1 MASLR
6 RTLASLYVIQAANF
20 AVPLLTQPWLT
31 RALGVDGYGRLNFAL
46 AVVAYFVLLADYGF
60 NLSATRQIAVQRD
73 DKAARSRTFWATLGV
88 KALLAFVGGL
98 MLLVLA
104 ALSST
109 LGEISG
115 LLALGYLAVIGSVL
129 TPTWYFQGVERADF
143 AALATLLPKALAIP
157 LIVAGVRGP
166 ADLPA
171 AMLLT
176 AAPGLLSGL
185 WCLAELARSRAVAM
199 QRPALADLRAALA
212 DGWHVFVSTAAI
224 SLYTTSNTVLLGWL
238 SGPAAVGH
246 FAAADKLLKAAQAAT
261 APVSQALFPR
271 VSHLMHHDR
280 AAALC
285 TLRRLLKWQGA
296 FTFAVSVGL
305 FVLAPVLVRLLYGEA
320 FEAAVEVV
328 RWMAPLPCLIGLSN
342 VFGIQTL
349 LPLGREKLFSRILL
363 VSGVVNLG
371 LLALL
376 APVYGAPGAA
386 IAVTITEAG
395 VTALMGWA
403 VRAHF
408 AHRAPVDAAR
418 P

>member
-31 RALGVDGYGRLNFAL
+31 RALGVEAYGRLNFAL
-46 AVVAYFVLLADYGF
+46 AVIAYFVLLADYGF
-60 NLSATRQIAVQRD
+60 NLSATRQIAVHRD
-73 DKAARSRTFWATLGV
+73 DRTARSRIFWATLGV
-88 KALLAFVGGL
+88 K
-98 MLLVLA
+98 
-104 ALSST
+104 
-109 LGEISG
+109 G
-115 LLALGYLAVIGSVL
+115 LLALVGALALAVLVAGSTLLRQEAVLLVVGYGAVIGSVL

-157 LIVAGVRGP
+157 LIIWGVGGP
-166 ADLPA
+166 ADLPL
-171 AMLLT
+171 AMGLT
-176 AAPGLLSGL
+176 VAPSVLSGL
-185 WCLAELARSRAVAM
+185 WCAAELARSKAVSA
-199 QRPALADLRAALA
+199 RWPAVGELRAALA

-280 AAALC
+280 AAAMA
-285 TLRRLLKWQGA
+285 TLRRLLKWQGG
-296 FTFAVSVGL
+296 FTLAVSVAL
-305 FVLAPVLVRLLYGEA
+305 FALAPVLVRLLYGEA
-320 FEAAVEVV
+320 FEEAATVV
-328 RWMAPLPCLIGLSN
+328 RWMSPLPCLIGLSN

-349 LPLGREKLFSRILL
+349 LPLGEEKRFSRILL
-363 VSGVVNLG
+363 ASGIFNLG
-371 LLALL
+371 LLVAL
-376 APVYGAPGAA
+376 APAHGARGAA
-386 IAVTITEAG
+386 MAVTVTELL

-403 VRAHF
+403 VRSHF
-408 AHRAPVDAAR
+408 VRSAADRAPS
-418 P
+418 